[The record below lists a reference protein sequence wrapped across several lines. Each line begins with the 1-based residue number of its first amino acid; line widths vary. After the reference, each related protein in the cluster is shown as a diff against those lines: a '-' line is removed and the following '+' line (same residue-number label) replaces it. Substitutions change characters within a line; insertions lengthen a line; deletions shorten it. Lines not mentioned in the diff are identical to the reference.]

1 MQCAWVGERQSMC
14 NVEAWV
20 RLNLKDLILESRIS
34 AVTVLVAVVVVRD
47 CTTIWISTQRVVY
60 VSNLKKHL

>member
-1 MQCAWVGERQSMC
+1 MQCAWVVGERQSMC

-34 AVTVLVAVVVVRD
+34 AVTVLVAVVIVRD
-47 CTTIWISTQRVVY
+47 LATVLEY
-60 VSNLKKHL
+60 L